1 MQSPPVLA
9 SLASM
14 ASYLQRPPSPSPI
27 PKSHEQSISFSSQA
41 SVISASESKQ
51 SDINALDNRTVGLIH
66 HQYLDTL
73 DLVVNSELHMLI
85 CNICQTAILP
95 VEINAHIM
103 TKHQDRQQALL
114 AVDKHRLEQAIVE
127 TGVIN
132 TLPVLQGPRA
142 AVEGLSIHDAIACD
156 YCHIVFTSQKKMQI
170 HHAKFHSSIPTPHAW
185 RTCKAQH
192 LKNGGPGTL
201 RSYWEVMMNRDEQEN
216 DPIQVLIRSV
226 IEEIEPTLQ
235 VLQLPQDDRE
245 ISPWL
250 LTTRWHEHI
259 AGLQPSH
266 LCNFI
271 SLPKDNE
278 EDMPKL
284 RENVKAYFEEALELL
299 STTDELILKRLN
311 SPDPLKQ

>member
-27 PKSHEQSISFSSQA
+27 SKSHKRSISFSSQA
-41 SVISASESKQ
+41 STVISASESKQ

-142 AVEGLSIHDAIACD
+142 AVKGLSIHDAIACD

-216 DPIQVLIRSV
+216 DPIQVLI
-226 IEEIEPTLQ
+226 
-235 VLQLPQDDRE
+235 
-245 ISPWL
+245 
-250 LTTRWHEHI
+250 
-259 AGLQPSH
+259 
-266 LCNFI
+266 
-271 SLPKDNE
+271 
-278 EDMPKL
+278 
-284 RENVKAYFEEALELL
+284 
-299 STTDELILKRLN
+299 
-311 SPDPLKQ
+311 